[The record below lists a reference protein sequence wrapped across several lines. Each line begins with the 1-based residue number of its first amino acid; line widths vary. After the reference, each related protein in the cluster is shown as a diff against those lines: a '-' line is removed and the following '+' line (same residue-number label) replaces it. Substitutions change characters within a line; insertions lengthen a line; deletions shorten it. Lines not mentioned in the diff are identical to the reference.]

1 VRWWL
6 SNDFERTFVEYS
18 GERFFMSAF
27 LAGQPK
33 DMPAAKRT
41 TWIEWLLLVL
51 AILFFI
57 SALILII

>member
-1 VRWWL
+1 
-6 SNDFERTFVEYS
+6 
-18 GERFFMSAF
+18 MSAF